1 MAGNDARRQAPRIE
15 PELDQAATGHGL
27 ELRLSGDWCFTS
39 LEAMERLLGAIEPAA
54 QPRVVLRCT
63 GLTRLDLAG
72 ALLLRRAAAD
82 LSADG
87 AAVVVQGCEAVHRRL
102 LDLVERWPGD
112 VPAPRRTG
120 SEGLGRVRVAVEA
133 LGATTVGAVSDI
145 GRIAARTCRG
155 FTRPSRL
162 AFRETLL
169 QIDAAGV
176 RAIPIVALVAFL
188 MGVVLAY
195 QGAIQLAM
203 FGAELLTVD
212 LVAIAM
218 WREMAGLLAAI
229 IVAGRSGS
237 AFAATLGSM
246 QLREEIDALR
256 VIGVDPLS
264 ALVAPRMAALLV
276 ALPVLTVMADVM
288 GLLGA
293 WALSLA
299 TLDITTAQFLSRL
312 QIAVDLNDFLVGLVK
327 VPVFAVIIAGIG
339 TLRGMEVQHSAEE
352 LGRQTTRAVVESI
365 TAVIVADA
373 VFSVIFAE
381 LGI

>member
-1 MAGNDARRQAPRIE
+1 MAGNERHTPPGAGPDLE
-15 PELDQAATGHGL
+15 QAATAEAL
-27 ELRLSGDWCFTS
+27 ELRLSGDWSFAS
-39 LEAMERLLGAIEPAA
+39 LASVERLLGGVVKPVSPP
-54 QPRVVLRCT
+54 QVVLRCAD
-63 GLTRLDLAG
+63 LTRLDLAG
-72 ALLLRRAAAD
+72 ALLLRRTARELQAA
-82 LSADG
+82 G
-87 AAVVVQGCEAVHRRL
+87 AVVAIQGGDAVHRRL
-102 LDLVERWPGD
+102 LDLVERWPGEVTD
-112 VPAPRRTG
+112 SPRRAPG
-120 SEGLGRVRVAVEA
+120 VMNRLRAAVVSLGQR
-133 LGATTVGAVSDI
+133 TVDMISDV
-145 GRIAARTCRG
+145 GRIA
-155 FTRPSRL
+155 SW
-162 AFRETLL
+162 TLL
-169 QIDAAGV
+169 QLDAAGV

-195 QGAIQLAM
+195 QGAIQLAT

-246 QLREEIDALR
+246 QLREEVDALR

-276 ALPVLTVMADVM
+276 ALPVLTVLADVV
-288 GLLGA
+288 GLFGA
-293 WALSLA
+293 WVLSVA
-299 TLDITTAQFLSRL
+299 TLDITTAQFLARL
-312 QIAVDLNDFLVGLVK
+312 RVAVDLNDFLVGLVK
-327 VPVFAVIIAGIG
+327 VPVFAIIIAGVG
-339 TLRGMEVQHSAEE
+339 TLRGMQVQYSAEE

-373 VFSVIFAE
+373 LFSVVFAE